1 MGWIYMIKNKINGK
15 IYIGQTTRPIE
26 KRFAEHRTRKK
37 GYSAIHDAIKKYGW
51 NNFEIDWY
59 ECPDEDLNFDE
70 EVLVR
75 EMRTLSPD
83 GYNLMEGG
91 GNGGKRSEESK
102 QKMSKSHLGK
112 TLSDEH
118 RQNLRISNHNY
129 GKFGEDNP
137 NFGRKASEKTKKTQ
151 SENNAKNRR
160 VYQYD
165 LDGTFIDTFRSGE
178 EAARHIKG
186 DGTDGTLI
194 SACARGV
201 RKRKTVYKFKWS
213 YTFPFM

>member
-1 MGWIYMIKNKINGK
+1 MIRNKLNGK
-15 IYIGQTTRPIE
+15 IYIGQTTQPIKE
-26 KRFAEHRTRKK
+26 RLGQHRRKSS
-37 GYSAIHDAIKKYGW
+37 GCSAIHGAIKKYGW

-118 RQNLRISNHNY
+118 IKNISGENNHNY
-129 GKFGEDNP
+129 GKFGKDNP
-137 NFGRKASEKTKKTQ
+137 SFGRKASEKTKKTQ
-151 SENNAKNRR
+151 SENNAKNKR

-178 EAARHIKG
+178 VAARFVNG

-201 RKRKTVYKFKWS
+201 RKRKTAYKFKWS